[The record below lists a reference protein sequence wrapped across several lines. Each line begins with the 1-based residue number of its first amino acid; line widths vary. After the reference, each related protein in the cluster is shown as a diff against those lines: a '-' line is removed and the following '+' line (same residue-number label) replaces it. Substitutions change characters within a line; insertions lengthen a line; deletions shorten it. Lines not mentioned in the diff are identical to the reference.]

1 VHVAPLPPPRGRRG
15 EREPDLVRDEVRRRV
30 DLHYVLGYRGQ
41 LLSSDEIINRY
52 YYKKGVYENHI
63 YHSEYIL
70 KAAEIL
76 RDQDRYRQILQGR

>member
-1 VHVAPLPPPRGRRG
+1 MEAATEEKYNNSINTEYNGLMQKKKKKKMKEISVNK
-15 EREPDLVRDEVRRRV
+15 DEISRQV
-30 DLHYVLGYRGQ
+30 
-41 LLSSDEIINRY
+41 SDEIINRY

>member
-1 VHVAPLPPPRGRRG
+1 
-15 EREPDLVRDEVRRRV
+15 
-30 DLHYVLGYRGQ
+30 
-41 LLSSDEIINRY
+41 
-52 YYKKGVYENHI
+52 VYENHI